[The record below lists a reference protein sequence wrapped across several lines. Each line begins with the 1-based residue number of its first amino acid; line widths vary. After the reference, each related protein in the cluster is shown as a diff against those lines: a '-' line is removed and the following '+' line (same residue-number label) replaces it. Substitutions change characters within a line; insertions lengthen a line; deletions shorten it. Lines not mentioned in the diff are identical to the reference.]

1 MVNFFKK
8 ATKDVGSFFK
18 KGGQG
23 SKILQKAASGI
34 GSGAK
39 VLGEVATGGEKILSQ
54 VEKSPFGAV
63 LQPVTSVARA
73 GLGGIR
79 TASEIGYLGKAGLR
93 SAQSGN
99 IKGTLE
105 KAKQIQQKGQ
115 GLRFM

>member
-34 GSGAK
+34 GSGAR

-54 VEKSPFGAV
+54 VDRSTGGLLTPY
-63 LQPVTSVARA
+63 TNVARTA
-73 GLGGIR
+73 LGGVR
-79 TASEIGYLGKAGLR
+79 TASEIGYLGKAGLK